1 MESPRCKVKFKN
13 HTWHL
18 LLVGIE
24 TQSNSFTGSLKLNFY
39 GSVFLV
45 RKTVQLSFF
54 LSLSLSLSFLFSF
67 SLLPPLS
74 FSLSLSLSTDEI
86 QTQEFHSREKED
98 HTVAGA

>member
-18 LLVGIE
+18 LLVGME

-39 GSVFLV
+39 GSVFFS
-45 RKTVQLSFF
+45 KKNSSTVF
-54 LSLSLSLSFLFSF
+54 LPFSLSLSFLLSL